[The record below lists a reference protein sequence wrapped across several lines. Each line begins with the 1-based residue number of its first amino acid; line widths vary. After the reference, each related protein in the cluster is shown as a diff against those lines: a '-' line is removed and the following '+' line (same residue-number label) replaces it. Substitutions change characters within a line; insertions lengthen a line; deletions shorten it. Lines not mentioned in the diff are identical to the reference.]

1 MLKRCKLGFL
11 AQIHTSTESPHYCLL
26 DFITFKPLWDIYTML
41 GGEWREALYLFLSSQ
56 KDTHTRRQISCHGA
70 LQWISVLTRVIAF
83 LLGRLWVLIRLDKV
97 CSPVRV
103 IFICTPD
110 CAASARTASA
120 PRPHLSPG
128 RRGGQHPLRIKWLYQ
143 LLWEKKSQSC
153 RYWDKFPSP
162 KVGKI
167 RSLVN
172 LF

>member
-1 MLKRCKLGFL
+1 M
-11 AQIHTSTESPHYCLL
+11 QIRLSRTDTHIRRVTSLLFACLYYVQTSMGY
-26 DFITFKPLWDIYTML
+26 IHHVRGRME
-41 GGEWREALYLFLSSQ
+41 GSSLSLSVLT
-56 KDTHTRRQISCHGA
+56 KTHTHTRRQISCHGA

-97 CSPVRV
+97 CSPARV

-110 CAASARTASA
+110 CAASAGTASA

-128 RRGGQHPLRIKWLYQ
+128 RRGGQHPLKIKWLYQ

-162 KVGKI
+162 IVGEI